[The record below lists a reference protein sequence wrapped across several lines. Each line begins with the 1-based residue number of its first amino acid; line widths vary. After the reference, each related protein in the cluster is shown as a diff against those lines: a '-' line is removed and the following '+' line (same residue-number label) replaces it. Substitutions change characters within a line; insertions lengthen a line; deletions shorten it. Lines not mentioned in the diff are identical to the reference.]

1 MELDRDSVLFRAW
14 RASNKVRH
22 LTRQIR
28 MHARTEPFR
37 NIHKFSFVL
46 NTGEAQH
53 RAPKWRSCMT
63 IEIRWCMRTGRHAA
77 ISRAP
82 EMRIILSICYL
93 CL

>member
-28 MHARTEPFR
+28 MYTGTEPFR
-37 NIHKFSFVL
+37 NIYKFSFVL
-46 NTGEAQH
+46 NTREAQH
-53 RAPKWRSCMT
+53 HAPKWRSRMA
-63 IEIRWCMRTGRHAA
+63 IEIRRCMRTGRNAA

-82 EMRIILSICYL
+82 EMGIILSICYFRL
-93 CL
+93 